1 MEVKEW
7 GKSFSLSHKQ
17 SRITA
22 SESPPAAQTHQQPP
36 PHSPRLSLRHIRV
49 FRRSAR
55 IWLIYLIT
63 RYIIRTD
70 LKHTHSLSDRPQPT
84 NGTDAVSIISGNAY
98 VCKCQQRGCVC
109 QCVFVLGSGRTVF
122 FARLS
127 DSQSW
132 IRKRQAWYV
141 FPWLCGGSVAFRRLS
156 DCWRSHFSPCFCSN
170 LHRALYPLIFRR
182 NCTLESVSRGECFF
196 MLWKTKTKET
206 VYPVVKCIIVDS
218 LRTDS
223 TISQAFPSKFF
234 LLDSFCHSDVLQLL
248 HVRKSENCRF
258 ISFFPSVINTLKVT
272 YH

>member
-7 GKSFSLSHKQ
+7 GKSFSLPHTVT
-17 SRITA
+17 SRHRNLRQLRRLT
-22 SESPPAAQTHQQPP
+22 STPPL
-36 PHSPRLSLRHIRV
+36 HSPRLSLRHIRV

-70 LKHTHSLSDRPQPT
+70 LKHTHSLPVRPQPT

-122 FARLS
+122 FARLI

-132 IRKRQAWYV
+132 IRKRQAWCV
-141 FPWLCGGSVAFRRLS
+141 FSWLCGGSVAFRRLS

-170 LHRALYPLIFRR
+170 LHRAHRALYPLIFSQKLHTCRCESRKMFLYAMKNENKGNHSLSGCKVYNSGFSEDRLR
-182 NCTLESVSRGECFF
+182 NQSGLS
-196 MLWKTKTKET
+196 
-206 VYPVVKCIIVDS
+206 I
-218 LRTDS
+218 
-223 TISQAFPSKFF
+223 
-234 LLDSFCHSDVLQLL
+234 
-248 HVRKSENCRF
+248 
-258 ISFFPSVINTLKVT
+258 
-272 YH
+272 

>member
-7 GKSFSLSHKQ
+7 GKSFSLPHKQ

-127 DSQSW
+127 DRAGSEKD
-132 IRKRQAWYV
+132 RLDMC
-141 FPWLCGGSVAFRRLS
+141 FPDCVEGRSPSVVSLTVDETTFHPAFV
-156 DCWRSHFSPCFCSN
+156 PT
-170 LHRALYPLIFRR
+170 Y
-182 NCTLESVSRGECFF
+182 TE
-196 MLWKTKTKET
+196 
-206 VYPVVKCIIVDS
+206 
-218 LRTDS
+218 
-223 TISQAFPSKFF
+223 
-234 LLDSFCHSDVLQLL
+234 
-248 HVRKSENCRF
+248 RF
-258 ISFFPSVINTLKVT
+258 IRLFFAEIAHLKVWVEENVSLC
-272 YH
+272 YEKRKQRRQFIRL